1 MGAKYDFGGVATKY
15 GIRCA
20 DGLTIHKGAFTDCD
34 GAKVPLVWNHQHGS
48 LSNVLGHAIL
58 EDRGDHIYAH
68 CKLNNT
74 PEGQRAREILANN
87 DLTAL
92 SIYANNLDKKGKN
105 VMHGV
110 IREVSLVLAGANPGA
125 LIDTV
130 SIAHSLGI
138 TDPEE
143 IADVAADL
151 DEAVIYHGLDDSIDV
166 DDEEEYDEDEDD
178 EDDDEDEYDED
189 EEGEEDEDD
198 YDDDEDDSEDD
209 DAEGDSVEHSA
220 DSEGPSA
227 QEIYES
233 LNEDQLALLHAMLAE
248 VIAVNNGES
257 IEEEEE
263 DVKHN
268 VYDTEGYV
276 SNGPVLSLADRQQIL
291 KDAKRLGSLK
301 EAIKH
306 HMEDEDGVIAHAI
319 IPSPN
324 YPTNADGSTQ
334 TYGIAN
340 IDWLFPE
347 PKALNNGAP
356 EFIKRDMDWVSHL
369 MGSVHH
375 TPFARVKMMFA
386 DITEDEARA
395 RGYMKGKQKIEEVF
409 TLLKRSFGPQTIY
422 KKQKLDRDDIVDITD
437 FDVVGW
443 IREEMRFMLQEEIAR
458 AILVGDGRNPAS
470 DDKIQETHICPIWK
484 DDELFT
490 IHVRLP
496 LVQNETESARAK
508 RIIKACIKARK
519 QYKGT
524 GNPKMF
530 TTADEHTEMLLL
542 EDGNG
547 YSLYKTDSELATKC
561 RVSEIVEVPV
571 MEGLTETV
579 TDTQAG
585 TSTTYQIAAI
595 IVNPVD
601 YNVGTDRGGEVNTFE
616 DFDIDYNQHKYLIE
630 TRLSGAMV
638 RPKAAI
644 VIEIEAP
651 SQGG

>member
-1 MGAKYDFGGVATKY
+1 MGVKYDFGGVATQY
-15 GIRCA
+15 ETRCA
-20 DGLTIHKGAFTDCD
+20 DGLTIHKGAFADCD
-34 GAKVPLVWNHQHGS
+34 GAKVPLVWNHQHDKV
-48 LSNVLGHAIL
+48 SNVLGHAVL

-68 CKLNNT
+68 CKLNDT
-74 PEGQRAREILANN
+74 PEGQRARQILANN

-92 SIYANNLDKKGKN
+92 SIYANNLSKKGKN

-130 SIAHSLGI
+130 SIAHSMGY
-138 TDPEE
+138 TDPDE
-143 IADVAADL
+143 IAELDL
-151 DEAVIYHGLDDSIDV
+151 DEAYIYHGLDDAIDI
-166 DDEEEYDEDEDD
+166 
-178 EDDDEDEYDED
+178 
-189 EEGEEDEDD
+189 EEDEDS
-198 YDDDEDDSEDD
+198 DEEDSEDIEEDSEDD
-209 DAEGDSVEHSA
+209 IQHSDEGESEESGGDKTAEA
-220 DSEGPSA
+220 
-227 QEIYES
+227 IYNS
-233 LNEDQLALLHAMLAE
+233 LNEDQKALLYAMLAE
-248 VIAVNNGES
+248 VSSNGGDSSNN
-257 IEEEEE
+257 EEEEE

-268 VYDTEGYV
+268 VFDSEGYT
-276 SNGPVLSLADRQQIL
+276 NDGPALSLADRQQIL
-291 KDAKRLGSLK
+291 KDMKRFGSLK

-306 HMEDEDGVIAHAI
+306 HAEDEDGVIAHAI

-324 YPTNADGSTQ
+324 YPHNADGTTQ

-347 PKALNNGAP
+347 PKAIATGAP
-356 EFIKRDMDWVSHL
+356 EFIKRDMDWISHL

-458 AILVGDGRNPAS
+458 AILVGDGRNAAS
-470 DDKIQETHICPIWK
+470 DDKIQEIHVHPIWN
-484 DDELFT
+484 DDELYT
-490 IHVRLP
+490 IKIRLP
-496 LVQNETESARAK
+496 LVQNETEAARAK
-508 RIIKACIKARK
+508 RIIRACIKSRK
-519 QYKGT
+519 EYKGS

-579 TDTQAG
+579 TTTEG
-585 TSTTYQIAAI
+585 GETVTKTYQVAAI

-616 DFDIDYNQHKYLIE
+616 DFDIDVNQHKYLIE
-630 TRLSGAMV
+630 TRISGGLV
-638 RPKAAI
+638 RPKSAI

-651 SQGG
+651 AQAG

>member
-15 GIRCA
+15 GTRCA
-20 DGLTIHKGAFTDCD
+20 DGLTIHKGAFADCD

-92 SIYANNLDKKGKN
+92 SIYANNLNKKGKN

-130 SIAHSLGI
+130 SVAHSLGI

-166 DDEEEYDEDEDD
+166 DEEDDEEEDD
-178 EDDDEDEYDED
+178 E
-189 EEGEEDEDD
+189 EEENEENE
-198 YDDDEDDSEDD
+198 DEDDSED
-209 DAEGDSVEHSA
+209 EGDEESSEDDVQHSDD
-220 DSEGPSA
+220 DSSDGSMDPEA
-227 QEIYES
+227 IYQS
-233 LNEDQLALLHAMLAE
+233 MNDDQKALLYAMLSE
-248 VIAVNNGES
+248 VANGGN

-276 SNGPVLSLADRQQIL
+276 SNGPVLSLADRQTIL

-306 HMEDEDGVIAHAI
+306 HMEDENGVIAHAI
-319 IPSPN
+319 IPEPN
-324 YPTNADGSTQ
+324 YPQNADGSTQ

-356 EFIKRDMDWVSHL
+356 EFIKRDMSWVSHL

>member
-1 MGAKYDFGGVATKY
+1 MKGKYDFGGVATMYNTK
-15 GIRCA
+15 CA
-20 DGLTIHKGAFTDCD
+20 DGLTIHKGAFSDCD

-48 LSNVLGHAIL
+48 VSNVLGHAIL

-68 CKLNNT
+68 CKLNDT
-74 PEGQRAREILANN
+74 PEGQRAKQILANN

-92 SIYANNLDKKGKN
+92 SIYANNLSKKGKN

-125 LIDTV
+125 LIDTI
-130 SIAHSLGI
+130 SIAHSMGY
-138 TDPEE
+138 TDPDE
-143 IADVAADL
+143 IAELDL
-151 DEAVIYHGLDDSIDV
+151 DEAYIYHGLDDAIDIE
-166 DDEEEYDEDEDD
+166 DDEDDEYDDEDD
-178 EDDDEDEYDED
+178 EDYEDEDEIED
-189 EEGEEDEDD
+189 EEDED
-198 YDDDEDDSEDD
+198 YDEESDEDDI
-209 DAEGDSVEHSA
+209 EHSA
-220 DSEGPSA
+220 DSEEGPSA
-227 QEIYES
+227 EEIFNS
-233 LNEDQLALLHAMLAE
+233 MNDDQKTLLYAMLAE
-248 VIAVNNGES
+248 VAEGGN
-257 IEEEEE
+257 IEEEENE
-263 DVKHN
+263 DMKHN
-268 VYDTEGYV
+268 MFDTDGYV
-276 SNGPVLSLADRQQIL
+276 SDGPVLSLADRQQIL

-306 HMEDEDGVIAHAI
+306 NMEDEDGVLAHAI

-324 YPTNADGSTQ
+324 YPQNEDGTTQ

-340 IDWLFPE
+340 IDWLFPN
-347 PKALNNGAP
+347 PKAISTGAP
-356 EFIKRDMDWVSHL
+356 EFIKRDMSWVQEL

-409 TLLKRSFGPQTIY
+409 TLLKRSYGPQTIY

-443 IREEMRFMLQEEIAR
+443 IREEMRFMLQEEVAR
-458 AILVGDGRNPAS
+458 AVLVGDGRNPAS
-470 DDKIQETHICPIWK
+470 DDKIKETNICPIWK
-484 DDELFT
+484 DDELYT

-508 RIIKACIKARK
+508 RIIRAAIKARK
-519 QYKGT
+519 DYKGS

-542 EDGNG
+542 EDGQG
-547 YSLYKTDSELATKC
+547 YSLYKTDTELATKC
-561 RVSEIVEVPV
+561 RVSKIVEVPV

-585 TSTTYQIAAI
+585 TSTTYQVVAI

-601 YNVGTDRGGEVNTFE
+601 YNIGTDRGGEVNTFE
-616 DFDIDYNQHKYLIE
+616 DFDIDYNRHKYLIE

-638 RPKAAI
+638 RPKSAI

>member
-1 MGAKYDFGGVATKY
+1 MGEKYDFGGVATMYNTK
-15 GIRCA
+15 CA
-20 DGLTIHKGAFTDCD
+20 DGLTIHKGAFSDCD

-48 LSNVLGHAIL
+48 VSNVLGHAIL

-68 CKLNNT
+68 CKLNDT
-74 PEGQRAREILANN
+74 PEGQRAKQILANN

-92 SIYANNLDKKGKN
+92 SIYANNLSKKGKN

-125 LIDTV
+125 LIDTI
-130 SIAHSLGI
+130 SIAHSMGY
-138 TDPEE
+138 TDPDE
-143 IADVAADL
+143 IAELDL
-151 DEAVIYHGLDDSIDV
+151 DEAYIYHGLDDAIDIE
-166 DDEEEYDEDEDD
+166 DDEDDEYDDEDD
-178 EDDDEDEYDED
+178 EDYDDEDEIED
-189 EEGEEDEDD
+189 EEDED
-198 YDDDEDDSEDD
+198 YDEESDEDDI
-209 DAEGDSVEHSA
+209 EHSA
-220 DSEGPSA
+220 DSEEGPSA
-227 QEIYES
+227 EEIFNS
-233 LNEDQLALLHAMLAE
+233 MNDDQKTLLYAMLAE
-248 VIAVNNGES
+248 VAEGGN
-257 IEEEEE
+257 IEEEENE
-263 DVKHN
+263 DMKHN
-268 VYDTEGYV
+268 MFDTDGYV
-276 SNGPVLSLADRQQIL
+276 SDGPVLSLADRQQIL

-306 HMEDEDGVIAHAI
+306 NMEDEGGVLAHAI

-324 YPTNADGSTQ
+324 YPQNEDGSTQ

-340 IDWLFPE
+340 IDWLFPN
-347 PKALNNGAP
+347 PKAISTGAP
-356 EFIKRDMDWVSHL
+356 EFIKRDMSWVQEL

-409 TLLKRSFGPQTIY
+409 TLLKRSYGPQTIY

-443 IREEMRFMLQEEIAR
+443 IREEMRFMLQEEVAR
-458 AILVGDGRNPAS
+458 AVLVGDGRNPAS
-470 DDKIQETHICPIWK
+470 DDKIKETNICPIWK
-484 DDELFT
+484 DDELYT

-508 RIIKACIKARK
+508 RIIRAAIKARK
-519 QYKGT
+519 DYKGS

-542 EDGNG
+542 EDGQG
-547 YSLYKTDSELATKC
+547 YSLYKTDTELATKC
-561 RVSEIVEVPV
+561 RVSKIVEVPV

-585 TSTTYQIAAI
+585 TSTTYQVVAI

-601 YNVGTDRGGEVNTFE
+601 YNIGTDRGGEVNTFE

-638 RPKAAI
+638 RPKSAI

>member
-1 MGAKYDFGGVATKY
+1 MGAKYDFGGVATMY
-15 GIRCA
+15 GTRCA
-20 DGLTIHKGAFTDCD
+20 DGLTIHKGAFADCD
-34 GAKVPLVWNHQHGS
+34 GAKVPLVWNHQHDKV
-48 LSNVLGHAIL
+48 SNVLGHAIL

-68 CKLNNT
+68 CKLNDT
-74 PEGQRAREILANN
+74 PEGQRARQILANN

-92 SIYANNLDKKGKN
+92 SIYANGLSKKGKN
-105 VMHGV
+105 VMHGT

-125 LIDTV
+125 LIDSI
-130 SIAHSLGI
+130 SIAHSMGY
-138 TDPEE
+138 TDPDE
-143 IADVAADL
+143 IAELEL
-151 DEAVIYHGLDDSIDV
+151 DEAYIYHGLDDAIDV
-166 DDEEEYDEDEDD
+166 DDE
-178 EDDDEDEYDED
+178 DDEDESED
-189 EEGEEDEDD
+189 EPEEDDNDAEDS
-198 YDDDEDDSEDD
+198 DESED
-209 DAEGDSVEHSA
+209 AGDVEHSA
-220 DSEGPSA
+220 DSEDDEEEGSGGAA
-227 QEIYES
+227 QEIFQS
-233 LNEDQLALLHAMLAE
+233 LNDDQKALFYAMLAE
-248 VIAVNNGES
+248 VANGGENNN
-257 IEEEEE
+257 EEE
-263 DVKHN
+263 DEEMKHN
-268 VYDTEGYV
+268 VYDTEGYTN
-276 SNGPVLSLADRQQIL
+276 NGPYLSLADRKTIL

-306 HMEDEDGVIAHAI
+306 HMEDEDGIIAHAI
-319 IPSPN
+319 IPAPN
-324 YPTNADGSTQ
+324 YPQNEDGTTQ
-334 TYGIAN
+334 EYGIAN
-340 IDWLFPE
+340 INWLFPE
-347 PKALNNGAP
+347 PKAISTGAP
-356 EFIKRDMDWVSHL
+356 AFIERDRSWISHL

-395 RGYMKGKQKIEEVF
+395 RGYMKGKKKIEEVF
-409 TLLKRSFGPQTIY
+409 TLLKRSFDPQTIY
-422 KKQKLDRDDIVDITD
+422 KKQKLDREDIIDITD

-470 DDKIQETHICPIWK
+470 DDKIQEAHIHPIWN
-484 DDELFT
+484 DDELYT
-490 IHVRLP
+490 IKVRLP

-508 RIIKACIKARK
+508 RIIRAAIKARK
-519 QYKGT
+519 DYKGT
-524 GNPKMF
+524 GSPKMF

-542 EDGNG
+542 EDGQG
-547 YSLYKTDSELATKC
+547 YSLYKTDNELATKC

-585 TSTTYQIAAI
+585 TSTTYQVAAI

-630 TRLSGAMV
+630 TRISGGLV
-638 RPKAAI
+638 RPKSAI

>member
-20 DGLTIHKGAFTDCD
+20 DGLTIHKGAFADCD

-92 SIYANNLDKKGKN
+92 SIYANNLNKKGKN

-166 DDEEEYDEDEDD
+166 DEEDDEEEDD
-178 EDDDEDEYDED
+178 EEEED
-189 EEGEEDEDD
+189 EENEDE
-198 YDDDEDDSEDD
+198 EDSED
-209 DAEGDSVEHSA
+209 EGDEESSEDDVQHSDD
-220 DSEGPSA
+220 DSSDGSMDPEA
-227 QEIYES
+227 IYQS
-233 LNEDQLALLHAMLAE
+233 MNDDQKALLYAMLSE
-248 VIAVNNGES
+248 VANGGN

-276 SNGPVLSLADRQQIL
+276 SNGPVLSLADRQTIL

-306 HMEDEDGVIAHAI
+306 HMEDENGVIAHAI
-319 IPSPN
+319 IPEPN
-324 YPTNADGSTQ
+324 YPQNADGSTQ

-356 EFIKRDMDWVSHL
+356 EFIKRDMSWVSHL

>member
-92 SIYANNLDKKGKN
+92 SIYANNLNKKGKN

-130 SIAHSLGI
+130 SIAHSMGY

-143 IADVAADL
+143 IAELDL
-151 DEAVIYHGLDDSIDV
+151 DEAILYHGLDDAIDV
-166 DDEEEYDEDEDD
+166 EDDEEDDDEEYDEDDEDGED
-178 EDDDEDEYDED
+178 ETDDDEES
-189 EEGEEDEDD
+189 
-198 YDDDEDDSEDD
+198 DEDDSEYED

-220 DSEGPSA
+220 ENSDGPSA

-248 VIAVNNGES
+248 VIASKEGGDN
-257 IEEEEE
+257 EEEEE
-263 DVKHN
+263 EMKHN
-268 VYDTEGYV
+268 VYDADGYT
-276 SNGPVLSLADRQQIL
+276 SNGPVLTLEDRQQII
-291 KDAKRLGSLK
+291 KDMKKFGTLK

-306 HMEDEDGVIAHAI
+306 HMEDENGVIAHAI

-324 YPTNADGSTQ
+324 YPQNADGTTQ

-369 MGSVHH
+369 MGSIHH

-470 DDKIQETHICPIWK
+470 DDKIKETNICPIWK
-484 DDELFT
+484 DDELYT

-496 LVQNETESARAK
+496 LVQNETEAARAK
-508 RIIKACIKARK
+508 RIIRACIKARK

-547 YSLYKTDSELATKC
+547 YSLYKTDNELATKC

-579 TDTQAG
+579 TETIEGQ
-585 TSTTYQIAAI
+585 TVTKTYGIAAI

-616 DFDIDYNQHKYLIE
+616 DFDIDVNQHKYLIE
-630 TRLSGAMV
+630 TRMSGAMV

-651 SQGG
+651 EEGG

>member
-1 MGAKYDFGGVATKY
+1 MGEKYDFGGVATQY
-15 GIRCA
+15 GVRCG
-20 DGLTIHKGAFTDCD
+20 DGLTIHKDAFKDCD
-34 GAKVPLVWNHQHGS
+34 GKKVPLVWNHQHDKID
-48 LSNVLGHAIL
+48 NVLGHAIL
-58 EDRGDHIYAH
+58 EDRGDCIYAH

-74 PEGQRAREILANN
+74 KEGQKAREILHNY
-87 DLTAL
+87 DIEAL
-92 SIYANNLDKKGKN
+92 SIYANELTKKGKS
-105 VMHGV
+105 VMHGN
-110 IREVSLVLAGANPGA
+110 IREVSLVLAGCNPGA
-125 LIDTV
+125 LIDQI
-130 SIAHSLGI
+130 SIAHSAGI
-138 TDPEE
+138 NDPDE
-143 IADVAADL
+143 IENYIADL
-151 DEAVIYHGLDDSIDV
+151 DEAYIYHGMDNAIDF
-166 DDEEEYDEDEDD
+166 EDD
-178 EDDDEDEYDED
+178 EDDQDDEV
-189 EEGEEDEDD
+189 EEA
-198 YDDDEDDSEDD
+198 EDDSIEHAASDD
-209 DAEGDSVEHSA
+209 DKENKEAADFKGSGKTAE
-220 DSEGPSA
+220 
-227 QEIYES
+227 EIFNS
-233 LNEDQLALLHAMLAE
+233 MNEDQKTLLYAMLAE
-248 VIAVNNGES
+248 VADSKGGAA
-257 IEEEEE
+257 EEKDKEEE
-263 DVKHN
+263 DMKHN
-268 VYDTEGYV
+268 VFDQDGYV
-276 SNGPVLSLADRQQIL
+276 SDGPVLSLSDRQQIL

-324 YPTNADGSTQ
+324 YPHNEDGTTQ
-334 TYGIAN
+334 EYGIAN
-340 IDWLFPE
+340 INWLFPE
-347 PKALNNGAP
+347 PKAISTGAP
-356 EFIKRDMDWVSHL
+356 EFIKRDMDWISHL

-395 RGYMKGKQKIEEVF
+395 RGYMKGKKKIEEVF

-470 DDKIQETHICPIWK
+470 DDKIQESHIHPIWN
-484 DDELFT
+484 DDELYT
-490 IHVRLP
+490 IKVRLP
-496 LVQNETESARAK
+496 LIQNETEAARAK

-519 QYKGT
+519 DYKGT

-547 YSLYKTDSELATKC
+547 YSLYKTDTELATKC

-585 TSTTYQIAAI
+585 TSTTYQVAAI

-630 TRLSGAMV
+630 TRISGGLV